1 MHLIRV
7 FTNVTETS
15 EYLRDKCLDRATS
28 AAQSVSVTG
37 SKPFSYR
44 LISVNTMLTLYLKHC
59 HHRVHLVT
67 LLVEQC
73 IPETKMRSAKPRFSK
88 MNCYFGDWVSL
99 GASVWAVLVQF
110 WPPTTVLRLCTAKKK
125 QC

>member
-44 LISVNTMLTLYLKHC
+44 LISVNTMLTLYLKHAKYTLSSQSTSGDAPG
-59 HHRVHLVT
+59 RAVHS
-67 LLVEQC
+67 
-73 IPETKMRSAKPRFSK
+73 R
-88 MNCYFGDWVSL
+88 N
-99 GASVWAVLVQF
+99 
-110 WPPTTVLRLCTAKKK
+110 
-125 QC
+125 